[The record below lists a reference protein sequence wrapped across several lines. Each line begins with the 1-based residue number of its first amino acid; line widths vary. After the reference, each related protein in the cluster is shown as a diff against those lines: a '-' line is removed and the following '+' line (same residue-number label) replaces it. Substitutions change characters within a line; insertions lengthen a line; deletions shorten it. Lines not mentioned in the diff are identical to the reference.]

1 MGSRFFHQGLGPREQ
16 SPNLDLSILPPPA
29 AGEAMDTVVTDDV
42 GDSWGFLE
50 ASSRSLELQW
60 VEMGL
65 KILGVRA

>member
-1 MGSRFFHQGLGPREQ
+1 
-16 SPNLDLSILPPPA
+16 
-29 AGEAMDTVVTDDV
+29 MDTVVTNDV